1 MLFPLLE
8 EPAPR
13 SCPYAELRPMQSK
26 LIHDADGQQTYAIIL
41 ASGDEVTACLSAFA
55 RQRGLQAASFKAIG
69 AFERATLAFF
79 DWEAKRYL
87 PIEVNEQVEVASLT
101 GDVAVGPDGEPA
113 LHIHAVLGRRDG
125 GAVAGHLQTAL
136 VRPTLEVIL
145 TESPEYLRKKVDP
158 DVGLALIKPGL

>member
-1 MLFPLLE
+1 
-8 EPAPR
+8 
-13 SCPYAELRPMQSK
+13 MQSK

-41 ASGDEVTACLSAFA
+41 SSGDEVSTCLTAFA
-55 RQRGLQAASFKAIG
+55 REAGLQAASFKAIG

-79 DWEAKRYL
+79 DWEAKSYL

-101 GDVAVGPDGEPA
+101 GDVAIGPDGQPA

-125 GAVAGHLQTAL
+125 SAVAGHLQKAH

-145 TESPEYLRKKVDP
+145 TESPAYLRKKLDP
-158 DVGLALIKPGL
+158 EVGLALIKPEL